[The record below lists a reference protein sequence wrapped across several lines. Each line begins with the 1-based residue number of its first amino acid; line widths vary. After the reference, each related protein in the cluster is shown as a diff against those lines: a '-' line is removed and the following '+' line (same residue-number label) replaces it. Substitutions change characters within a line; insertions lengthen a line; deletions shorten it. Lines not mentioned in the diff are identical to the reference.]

1 MKQSSVEWLFEK
13 LWEEPKDK
21 LTWYSI
27 LKKAEEMEE
36 NKIRK
41 AIQWGIDNGR
51 KGGCSIYDIDN
62 FIQSLKQPK

>member
-13 LWEEPKDK
+13 LWEVPKDK